1 MAPLNPPAS
10 LTDGVIA
17 IRPWRNSDL
26 ADLVS
31 LLEDPAIAR
40 WTGIPEPYTR
50 KEAKLFFKT
59 NARQEA
65 MGVGT
70 DAAIVEAGA
79 GSVLGGVGLKL
90 HLNHATAE
98 VGYWVAAHARRQGVA
113 TRAVRL
119 MARWAFED
127 LEVKRLELLT
137 NLGNEASEGVALKC
151 GFQREGVLR
160 SVRII
165 KGERVDLTM
174 FALLPDELVA
184 PEESPL

>member
-1 MAPLNPPAS
+1 MAPLSPPAT
-10 LTDGVIA
+10 LKDGVIA
-17 IRPWRNSDL
+17 IRSWRNSDL
-26 ADLVS
+26 VHLVN
-31 LLEDPAIAR
+31 LLGDPAVAR

-70 DAAIVEAGA
+70 DSAIVDATADE
-79 GSVLGGVGLKL
+79 VLGGVGLKL
-90 HLNHATAE
+90 TAAHATAE
-98 VGYWVAAHARRQGVA
+98 VGYWVAAHARRRGIA

-137 NLGNEASEGVALKC
+137 HLDNEASERVAEKC
-151 GFQREGVLR
+151 GFRREGVLR
-160 SVRII
+160 SLRVI

-174 FALLPDELVA
+174 FSLLPDELV
-184 PEESPL
+184 